1 MSGTVTQLDQLL
13 ATHGITRT
21 MVAYGRAA
29 DRGRTDLYVLQFV
42 EDGILEIIGDTFDA
56 GRYVGRTEIA
66 ERIERSKTDL
76 AQGFGATLL
85 RHHLSNIDVDLEQP
99 DEAKASCYWMAVT
112 QDGPDHWGRYRDHFV
127 RGADE
132 KWRLRHR
139 QVIHEG
145 YRAGSWIETANERLR
160 QSQSGEGAGGGQ

>member
-1 MSGTVTQLDQLL
+1 MPGHASTLDQLL

-42 EDGILEIIGDTFDA
+42 EDGVLEITGDTFDA
-56 GRYVGRTEIA
+56 GRYEGRTAIA
-66 ERIERSKTDL
+66 ERIEQSKRDL
-76 AQGFGATLL
+76 ADGFGATLL
-85 RHHLSNIDVDLEQP
+85 RHHLSNIDVELDSP
-99 DEAKASCYWMAVT
+99 TEARASCYWMAVT
-112 QDGPDHWGRYRDHFV
+112 QAGPDHWGRYRDEFV
-127 RGADE
+127 RGDDD

-145 YRAGSWIETANERLR
+145 FRAGSWIETANERLR
-160 QSQSGEGAGGGQ
+160 QSTSAGSGDVG